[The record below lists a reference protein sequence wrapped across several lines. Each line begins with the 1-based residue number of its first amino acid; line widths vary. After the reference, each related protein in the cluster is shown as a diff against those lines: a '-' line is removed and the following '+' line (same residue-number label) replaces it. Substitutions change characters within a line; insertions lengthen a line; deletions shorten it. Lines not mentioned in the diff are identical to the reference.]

1 MSDEGLGQPVEPFL
15 EHASLRKQFSKIPLG
30 QQSDSADFGQRS
42 FVAVRLVPP
51 SEIATGMKPA
61 ADRERKELKPRNE
74 EMRFD
79 GKVLVRRLNE
89 VPPAH
94 AANL

>member
-1 MSDEGLGQPVEPFL
+1 MKGLGQPVEPFL
-15 EHASLRKQFSKIPLG
+15 EHAGFRKQLFENLARVNNLNG
-30 QQSDSADFGQRS
+30 ADFGQRS
-42 FVAVRLVPP
+42 LVAVRLLPP
-51 SEIATGMKPA
+51 SEIATGMKPG
-61 ADRERKELKPRNE
+61 ADPERKELKPRNQ
-74 EMRFD
+74 EMRLD